1 MPRLP
6 DRSSRAFSLLIPVI
20 LPALLLVLALCG
32 PAIRA
37 EAASA
42 GGTAKPSAPIRL
54 GVMKGPE
61 AEVAEVV
68 KTVAAARGLPVE
80 LVTYT
85 DYSQPNAALARGEI
99 DANAFQH
106 RPFLEAEI
114 AAKGYDLVS
123 IGYTMVQPMGIY
135 SRNYKQ
141 LRDLPDGARIAIPED
156 LSNGGRALRLL
167 AERAMIGL
175 APGAKL
181 TPTPKDV
188 MINTRKFQFVQL
200 PADQVAGAIDLVDAA
215 AINGNY
221 AQAAGLDPRSD
232 TIAIE
237 NRRSNPYGNIL
248 VVRRL
253 DQDRIDIHTLLE
265 AFQSPEVAAF
275 LNTRFQ
281 GAFLPAW

>member
-1 MPRLP
+1 MPRL
-6 DRSSRAFSLLIPVI
+6 SRLLRAILASGLLPLLLIAFALAGFVTYSDAATPVQQ
-20 LPALLLVLALCG
+20 
-32 PAIRA
+32 
-37 EAASA
+37 
-42 GGTAKPSAPIRL
+42 PSPVRL

-61 AEVAEVV
+61 TEVAEVV
-68 KTVAAARGLPVE
+68 KTVAAGKGLTVE

-106 RPFLEAEI
+106 RPFLEAEM

-123 IGYTMVQPMGIY
+123 VGYTMVQPMGIY
-135 SRNYKQ
+135 SRTYKQ

-221 AQAAGLDPRSD
+221 ARAAGLDPRRD
-232 TIAIE
+232 TIAVE

-248 VVRRL
+248 VVRRA
-253 DQDRIDIHTLLE
+253 DQDRLEIHTLLE

-275 LNTRFQ
+275 LNKRFE

>member
-1 MPRLP
+1 MPRL
-6 DRSSRAFSLLIPVI
+6 SRRLRAILASGLRPLLLIAFMLAGFVTYSDAATPVQQ
-20 LPALLLVLALCG
+20 LSPV
-32 PAIRA
+32 
-37 EAASA
+37 
-42 GGTAKPSAPIRL
+42 RL

-61 AEVAEVV
+61 TEVAEVV
-68 KTVAAARGLPVE
+68 KTVAAGKGLTVE

-85 DYSQPNAALARGEI
+85 DYSEPNAALARGEI

-106 RPFLEAEI
+106 RPFLEAEMV
-114 AAKGYDLVS
+114 AKGYDLVS
-123 IGYTMVQPMGIY
+123 VGYTMVQPMGIY
-135 SRNYKQ
+135 SRTYKQ

-188 MINTRKFQFVQL
+188 MINTRKFQFVPL

-221 AQAAGLDPRSD
+221 ARAAGLDPRRD
-232 TIAIE
+232 TIAVE

-248 VVRRL
+248 VVRRA
-253 DQDRIDIHTLLE
+253 DQDRLEIHTLLE

-275 LNTRFQ
+275 LNTHFE

>member
-1 MPRLP
+1 M
-6 DRSSRAFSLLIPVI
+6 
-20 LPALLLVLALCG
+20 
-32 PAIRA
+32 
-37 EAASA
+37 
-42 GGTAKPSAPIRL
+42 
-54 GVMKGPE
+54 
-61 AEVAEVV
+61 
-68 KTVAAARGLPVE
+68 
-80 LVTYT
+80 
-85 DYSQPNAALARGEI
+85 
-99 DANAFQH
+99 
-106 RPFLEAEI
+106 

-123 IGYTMVQPMGIY
+123 VGYTMVQPMGIY
-135 SRNYKQ
+135 SRTYKQ

-221 AQAAGLDPRSD
+221 ARAAGLDPRRD
-232 TIAIE
+232 TIAVE

-248 VVRRL
+248 VVRRA
-253 DQDRIDIHTLLE
+253 DQDRLEIHTLLE

-275 LNTRFQ
+275 LNTRFE